1 MKLGQKLA
9 VNYLRA
15 RLNLQAVFSP
25 RRAAEKAFE
34 IFITPHYRSRKPAS
48 PLFQQ
53 ALPQHITVK
62 GIRING
68 YKFNSGGDK
77 RILVLH
83 GFESTVR
90 NFDGIVQALIKKNYE
105 VLAFDAPAHGNS
117 GGRQITLPLY
127 VDMIEMIY
135 YKYGG
140 LQGAVAH
147 SFGGMAVSLFAEKLP
162 AGSDL
167 RLALI
172 APLTATCVATD
183 SFFRFLQLGKPVRAE
198 FEKILEEKG
207 GHPSEWYSL
216 SRIFTNL
223 RPEVLFVQDKQ
234 DDITTYADA
243 QTLLDG
249 RYPRVQALVTE
260 GLGHKQVYR
269 DQKVIRAVAE
279 FL

>member
-34 IFITPHYRSRKPAS
+34 IFVTPHYRSRKPAS
-48 PLFQQ
+48 PLFQK
-53 ALPQHITVK
+53 ALPQHITVR
-62 GIRING
+62 GIRLNG
-68 YKFNSGGDK
+68 YKFNSGGTK
-77 RILVLH
+77 RVLLLH
-83 GFESTVR
+83 GFESSVR
-90 NFDGIVQALIKKNYE
+90 NFDGMVQALIKKNYE
-105 VLAFDAPAHGNS
+105 VLAFDAPAHGVS
-117 GGRQITLPLY
+117 GGKQITLPLY
-127 VDMIEMIY
+127 VEMIEMIY

-140 LQGAVAH
+140 LQGCVAH
-147 SFGGMAVSLFAEKLP
+147 SFGGLAVCLFAEKLP
-162 AGSDL
+162 PDASL

-172 APLTATCVATD
+172 APLTATRVATD
-183 SFFRFLQLGKPVRAE
+183 SFFRFLQLGQPVRDE

-207 GHPSEWYSL
+207 GHPSDWYSL
-216 SRIFTNL
+216 SRIFEQLNQDIL
-223 RPEVLFVQDKQ
+223 YVQDKG

-243 QTLLDG
+243 ELLFEKN
-249 RYPRVQALVTE
+249 YPRLQVMATD

-269 DQKVIRAVAE
+269 DQKVIRAVAA